1 MIIDMEEGFI
11 CKNCQYKQHQCFA
24 CGLLGSSDDTSSQ
37 PEVREY
43 IVKGGSFYF
52 KSVFIW
58 VWSCFVQTFKLDL
71 LLKRWNRREKIPF
84 PRSYSLLISCI
95 ACQVFQCSHDN
106 CAHFYHPKCI
116 AQLLYPNSEE
126 ATHFEVEVAAAREKF
141 TCPMH
146 ECMVCKGAE
155 NKNDRSMQFAV
166 CRRCPTVYHRKC
178 LPRFVFLDNGHVLI
192 LCSFMFYLKMG
203 PFFPE
208 ILLLLFLQ
216 WYHFQIEERSQWF
229 AAKGVGRYSS
239 WPNFNILH
247 VC

>member
-1 MIIDMEEGFI
+1 MFSWNLWTWFTSEEM
-11 CKNCQYKQHQCFA
+11 KQ
-24 CGLLGSSDDTSSQ
+24 
-37 PEVREY
+37 
-43 IVKGGSFYF
+43 KGG
-52 KSVFIW
+52 
-58 VWSCFVQTFKLDL
+58 
-71 LLKRWNRREKIPF
+71 KIPF

-126 ATHFEVEVAAAREKF
+126 ATLFEVEVAAAREKF
-141 TCPMH
+141 TCPVH
-146 ECMVCKGAE
+146 ECIVCKGVE